1 MNTVPSEPTRS
12 RGGSL
17 FRNLLAGFALLLPK
31 RVAPG
36 RFVRSFDQ
44 IALLLIFDLLVWAGL
59 DRLHAEAGSRFE
71 LEGMFGWTTYLAVA
85 LVGAAV
91 VARVQ
96 SREADTRA
104 LLVPGLSV
112 APFLMAFLWLLSDV
126 PWIREWPKSAV
137 IGALVVLL
145 ITGMRILRVAFG
157 FVRARTTWVAV
168 CLIVVSPFVL
178 DAFLLDTS
186 LWVVPEEEATP
197 NDDLTEA
204 EDLFYDQPARIAAA
218 VERVDPSVPGRPSV
232 FFLGF
237 AGVGEQAVF
246 KREALFAQQVFAER
260 FGSAARSVELINDDR
275 DRDSY
280 PLASVSGLGQMV
292 KGLASK
298 MDPQADVLVLMLTSH
313 GSQDGLAISN
323 GSLPLTQL
331 APSDLR
337 EVLDDAGIK
346 WRIVIV
352 SACYSGVFLDALK
365 SDTTAVIT
373 AADADHSSF
382 GCDDSR
388 DLTWFGEAFLRDSLP
403 TEPTLEGAFKKAA
416 ALVDQRETH
425 EKQIHSNPQ
434 LYIGDAMRDKLSM
447 LSSEVHA
454 TPTPAPR
461 ARGSASTRT
470 ASATIEPWLKTLA
483 VVRPAQQGSPS
494 PQSAATCAPSSSRK
508 PQRLSLRH

>member
-1 MNTVPSEPTRS
+1 
-12 RGGSL
+12 L
-17 FRNLLAGFALLLPK
+17 IRNLLAGFALLLPK
-31 RVAPG
+31 RVG
-36 RFVRSFDQ
+36 SDRFVCSFDQ
-44 IALLLIFDLLVWAGL
+44 IVLLLMFDLLVWAGL
-59 DRLHAEAGSRFE
+59 DRLHAEAGSKFD

-85 LVGAAV
+85 LVGTAII
-91 VARVQ
+91 ARVQ
-96 SREADTRA
+96 SRDANTRA

-112 APFLMAFLWLLSDV
+112 APFLMALLWLLSDV
-126 PWIREWPKSAV
+126 PLIRDWPKSAV
-137 IGALVVLL
+137 IAALIVLL
-145 ITGMRILRVAFG
+145 TTGLRVLRVAFG
-157 FVRARTTWVAV
+157 FVRTRTIWVAV
-168 CLIVVSPFVL
+168 CLIFLSPFVL

-186 LWVVPEEEATP
+186 LWVVPEQEDATS
-197 NDDLTEA
+197 NDDLTET

-218 VERVDPSVPGRPSV
+218 VERVDPSVPGHPSV

-237 AGVGEQAVF
+237 AGVGEQGVF
-246 KREALFAQQVFAER
+246 KREALFAQQVFAQR

-275 DRDSY
+275 DRESY
-280 PLASVSGLGQMV
+280 PLASVSGLGQTV

-298 MDPQADVLVLMLTSH
+298 MDPQSDVLVLMLTSH

-352 SACYSGVFLDALK
+352 SACYAGVFVDALK

-403 TEPTLEGAFKKAA
+403 TESTLEGAFKKAA
-416 ALVDQRETH
+416 ALIDQRETQ

-434 LYIGDAMRDKLSM
+434 LFIGDAMRDKLDAM
-447 LSSEVHA
+447 SSEAHA
-454 TPTPAPR
+454 TPAPAPR
-461 ARGSASTRT
+461 SRGSTSTRT
-470 ASATIEPWLKTLA
+470 ASATIAPWLKPLA
-483 VVRPAQQGSPS
+483 AVRPAQKGNP
-494 PQSAATCAPSSSRK
+494 PRPPVATHV
-508 PQRLSLRH
+508 RLPYREDALLLPLRH